1 MKKAF
6 KLSPEE
12 YNKIL
17 KNIELMNIS
26 IIKTQAEIDRN
37 IVSGKLNINTK
48 SRVKFTQDDKS
59 LNVIYSYNLLLFIP
73 EKNVKVALIKVNFE
87 IIFIKL
93 KKIEISKDFFE
104 IFKEVSLKYTL
115 WPYFREFVQNMILRM
130 NLPPL
135 TLPMVKA
142 I

>member
-93 KKIEISKDFFE
+93 KKIEISQDFFE